1 MAAEDKKRF
10 ERECAARDTDVEA
23 AQAARRAAR
32 DAPVDGPRVLKAPVV
47 AAPKQRAPRVIS
59 DAEQAAQAER
69 KADKKAKQDEM
80 RKQDKA
86 VDDAVAASVRSLAAH

>member
-47 AAPKQRAPRVIS
+47 AAP
-59 DAEQAAQAER
+59 
-69 KADKKAKQDEM
+69 
-80 RKQDKA
+80 
-86 VDDAVAASVRSLAAH
+86 VRPSPGC